1 MERDNK
7 IEKSYMNPEQ
17 IPTSNRGLDKYLLDL
32 KLTKEELSG
41 KRILDLGSGTRR
53 FAKEVEDNGIKAEV
67 FSIDPIFEDPNQKVE
82 KGADEL
88 AGQLA
93 ETDRPSITKKT
104 VAALGENLPFKDNSF
119 DLILAEYSLPAHAT
133 SEKQIDEFFQDAIRS
148 LRVGGELRFCPPVNL
163 QRKELSKYIDH
174 KLTGLS
180 QQSQYEVIKSG
191 QLTVIKKL
199 Q

>member
-1 MERDNK
+1 MERNNK
-7 IEKSYMNPEQ
+7 IEKNYMSPEQ
-17 IPTSNRGLDKYLLDL
+17 IPTSDRGLDKYLLDL
-32 KLTKEELSG
+32 GLTREELAG

-53 FAKEVEDNGIKAEV
+53 FAKEVEDNGIVADV
-67 FSIDPIFEDPNQKVE
+67 FSVDPIFEDPDQKIE

-119 DLILAEYSLPAHAT
+119 DFILAEYSLPAHAI
-133 SEKQIDEFFQDAIRS
+133 SEKQIDEFFQNSMRS

-163 QRKELSKYIDH
+163 QRKELTAYVER
-174 KLTGLS
+174 KLTELS
-180 QQSQYEVIKSG
+180 KQNQYEVIKSG